1 MTVIGHWRT
10 SFKASFLIWNGCTL
24 VVLCCFIFKS
34 VRENISFH
42 SDPAVELFFL
52 QLIWSL
58 LIFIS
63 YLEDKASTHADYMI
77 NLKSMKVDWTHLK
90 EISRGHW
97 NAQTGQTASHDVLW
111 TETTTMAWMNVCKRE
126 EVNLYFF
133 ICLHH
138 RSAFVHWSVNGAV
151 CLCTTA
157 AGAKS

>member
-10 SFKASFLIWNGCTL
+10 YFKASFLIWNGCTL
-24 VVLCCFIFKS
+24 VVLCCFIFQVS
-34 VRENISFH
+34 ERTFLFIQILPLNYFSF
-42 SDPAVELFFL
+42 SLYEVY
-52 QLIWSL
+52 WSSSL
-58 LIFIS
+58 TWRT
-63 YLEDKASTHADYMI
+63 KASTHADYMI